1 MTTLRTAAQQAL
13 EALQKIYLAPEHD
26 EYIRVW
32 WPACDEAITALRAA
46 LETQSTHSTD
56 CYKWH
61 HECAIAEV
69 KRLRQQEQVKR
80 IDPIPPPEAQT
91 EAEKVAY
98 CAGWWAALENARK
111 EPPKQEPV
119 AWMVYTLDGVDVFVT
134 ANPKDFTDQHRALAL
149 YPSPVYRKPLTEE
162 EIIDA
167 VRGADLDWAYGW
179 TLEEERNNRFV
190 AFTRAIEKAH
200 GIGGSDE

>member
-1 MTTLRTAAQQAL
+1 MTTLREAAQQAL

-46 LETQSTHSTD
+46 LEQ
-56 CYKWH
+56 
-61 HECAIAEV
+61 
-69 KRLRQQEQVKR
+69 
-80 IDPIPPPEAQT
+80 PE
-91 EAEKVAY
+91 
-98 CAGWWAALENARK
+98 
-111 EPPKQEPV
+111 QEPV
-119 AWMVYTLDGVDVFVT
+119 AWGMMLDGKIYDCIT
-134 ANPKDFTDQHRALAL
+134 PEEHDRKEGKYTIPLYTQPQPKAE
-149 YPSPVYRKPLTEE
+149 PLTEE

-190 AFTRAIEKAH
+190 AFTRAIERAH